1 MQQDPHNTDVI
12 ANINYFPATGIP
24 IPKSEWKVKYLDDK
38 DEYTRP
44 MLIRDV
50 RKADKTFDLDVNGF
64 TFVTLPQKQRVDRH
78 SSEEDVKREYYPE
91 LEEVVKKLYEP
102 LPTSSITD
110 IKISAHK
117 TNTLR
122 TGALTIHI
130 FNHVIRAH
138 TSPSSKGIQ
147 DAQGRWQDIPS
158 GHPHV
163 DYAGSASALA
173 GTLTELSLPP
183 HINNLFTTSTRYAFL
198 NCWRPLK
205 RVRRDPLA
213 VCDANTVPES
223 DYQVRMREF
232 SRTGNRSENYVLS
245 CGGLE
250 KKKKKKEGREME
262 EGMGKGHE
270 WWYMSGMQPWEM
282 VVFKGLDSKRE
293 DRGWRCPHTAFRVE
307 GSEGEEARESIEARV
322 VAFWE

>member
-1 MQQDPHNTDVI
+1 MQQDPHSTDVI

-24 IPKSEWKVKYLDDK
+24 IPKSEWKVKYLEDR
-38 DEYTRP
+38 DEYTRS

-50 RKADKTFDLDVNGF
+50 RRANKTFDLDVIGF
-64 TFVTLPQKQRVDRH
+64 TFVTLPRKERVGRH

-91 LEEVVKKLYEP
+91 LEEVIKKLYVP
-102 LPTSSITD
+102 IQTSLITD
-110 IKISAHK
+110 IKISAYK
-117 TNTLR
+117 ANTPR
-122 TGALTIHI
+122 TGASTVHV

-138 TSPSSKGIQ
+138 TSPSQKGIQ

-163 DYAGSASALA
+163 DYAGSASALS

-183 HINNLFTTSTRYAFL
+183 NIHALFTTSTRYAFL

-205 RVRRDPLA
+205 TVRRDPLA
-213 VCDANTVPES
+213 VCDATTVPDS
-223 DYQVRMREF
+223 DYQIRLREF

-245 CGGLE
+245 CGALE
-250 KKKKKKEGREME
+250 KE
-262 EGMGKGHE
+262 EGIDMGDRKMHE

-293 DRGWRCPHTAFRVE
+293 EKGWRCPHTAFRVE
-307 GSEGEEARESIEARV
+307 GSEGEEPRESMEARV